1 MSRTTFSGPIR
12 SLAGFEGQILPP
24 ASGGVAGPGVIFTAV
39 PSASLPAPTPALAGG
54 VMMVFDNGAGN
65 NEWCLVICTGAAW
78 VTATGQ
84 ALT

>member
-1 MSRTTFSGPIR
+1 MSKTTFSGPVQSNNGFIG
-12 SLAGFEGQILPP
+12 SLLALSATDPILQ
-24 ASGGVAGPGVIFTAV
+24 ATATVTGG
-39 PSASLPAPTPALAGG
+39 LPAPTAAIAGQ
-54 VMMVFDNGAGN
+54 VRLISDNGAGN